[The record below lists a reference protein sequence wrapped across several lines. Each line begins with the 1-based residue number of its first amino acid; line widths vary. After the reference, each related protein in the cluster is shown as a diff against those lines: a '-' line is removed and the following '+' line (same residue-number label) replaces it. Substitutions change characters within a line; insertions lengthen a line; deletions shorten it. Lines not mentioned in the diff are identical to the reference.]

1 MRLNLN
7 TKINDLIGQHPF
19 LLDFLV
25 SYAPEFEKLR
35 SPIARATIGRIATIT
50 MAARLAKKEPQRMLD
65 DVAAAI
71 QRSTG
76 QAPQLGEPEPASPEQ
91 AAQRRDALAAIVREL
106 HQGKTPAELKG
117 RFDLLL
123 QDVGP
128 AEIGKLEN
136 ELIASG
142 VPVTEVR
149 RLCELHVDVFRE
161 GLQQQP
167 AVAMPAGHPV
177 HTFMAEN
184 RVFERVATA
193 LTEELR
199 VVGADPAS
207 LARRRDGLLAQLD
220 QLGAGL
226 ERHYVRKEN
235 LLFPLIEKAGV
246 SGPPQVMWGV
256 QDDIRALRKSTVAA
270 AQAGDGAAV
279 SRDGTAFAE
288 GVTGMVFKE
297 EAILFPLCL
306 DLFSEA
312 DWKGI
317 REAEGEVGY
326 AFSVVPGAEWKPGEA
341 AAANE
346 APEPPRTLSR
356 LPLDTGLLSLEQV
369 NLMLNHLP
377 VDLSFVD
384 EEDKVRYFTQGKERI
399 FPRSPQVIGREVQNC
414 HPPHSVHVVNRILEA
429 FKKGEK
435 DEAEFWIEMRGR
447 FLHIRY
453 FAMRDAQKAYRGC
466 LEVTQDVTKIRALQG
481 QRRLLDWN

>member
-1 MRLNLN
+1 M
-7 TKINDLIGQHPF
+7 
-19 LLDFLV
+19 
-25 SYAPEFEKLR
+25 
-35 SPIARATIGRIATIT
+35 
-50 MAARLAKKEPQRMLD
+50 
-65 DVAAAI
+65 
-71 QRSTG
+71 ST
-76 QAPQLGEPEPASPEQ
+76 
-91 AAQRRDALAAIVREL
+91 
-106 HQGKTPAELKG
+106 
-117 RFDLLL
+117 
-123 QDVGP
+123 
-128 AEIGKLEN
+128 
-136 ELIASG
+136 
-142 VPVTEVR
+142 
-149 RLCELHVDVFRE
+149 
-161 GLQQQP
+161 
-167 AVAMPAGHPV
+167 PAGHPV

-184 RVFERVATA
+184 RMFERVATA

-199 VVGADPAS
+199 VVGSDPAS
-207 LARRRDGLLAQLD
+207 LGKRRDGLLAQLE

-270 AQAGDGAAV
+270 AKAGDAATV
-279 SRDGTAFAE
+279 ARDGAAFAE

-317 REAEGEVGY
+317 RAAEGEVGY
-326 AFSVVPGAEWKPGEA
+326 AFSVTPGADWAPGESSTS
-341 AAANE
+341 E
-346 APEPPRTLSR
+346 ETPRTLGR

-377 VDLSFVD
+377 LDLSFVD

-399 FPRSPQVIGREVQNC
+399 FPRSPQVIGRAVQNC

-429 FKKGEK
+429 FRKGEK
-435 DEAEFWIEMRGR
+435 DDAEFWIEMKGR

-453 FAMRDAQKAYRGC
+453 FAVRDAKKQYKGC
-466 LEVTQDVTKIRALQG
+466 LEVTQDVTHIRALEG